1 MKKYMKNMK
10 TPVGIMA
17 FAALLFFNT
26 FVSMAQ
32 VIENK
37 NARDEVKNYAV
48 LISQPNHVVAAVDTG
63 ETLTE
68 ESKFHRGEFV
78 IMACG
83 KSVEA
88 FVKGS
93 EFSEVIAKGI
103 EAGIKYRICGM
114 SLKQFKVAPESLME
128 GFEVVPNGL
137 TYIFE
142 LKLNGYITL
151 EL

>member
-1 MKKYMKNMK
+1 MKNIK
-10 TPVGIMA
+10 KPVGIMA
-17 FAALLFFNT
+17 FAALLFFHT

-32 VIENK
+32 VIGKQDPAHEN
-37 NARDEVKNYAV
+37 KNYAV

-63 ETLTE
+63 ETLTA
-68 ESKFHRGEFV
+68 ESKFQRGEFV

-93 EFSEVIAKGI
+93 EFSEVIAKGV
-103 EAGIKYRICGM
+103 EAGIKYQICGM

-128 GFEVVPNGL
+128 GLEVVPNGL

-142 LKLNGYITL
+142 LKLKGFTTL

>member
-1 MKKYMKNMK
+1 MKNIK
-10 TPVGIMA
+10 STVGIMA
-17 FAALLFFNT
+17 FAAFFFFHT

-32 VIENK
+32 TIETQ
-37 NARDEVKNYAV
+37 DPEHTSKNYAV

-63 ETLTE
+63 ETLSA
-68 ESKFHRGEFV
+68 ESKFQRGEFV

-88 FVKGS
+88 FVMGS
-93 EFSEVIAKGI
+93 EFSEVIAKGA

-128 GFEVVPNGL
+128 GLEVVPNGL

-142 LKLNGYITL
+142 LKRIGYTTL

>member
-1 MKKYMKNMK
+1 MKNIK
-10 TPVGIMA
+10 KPAGIMA
-17 FAALLFFNT
+17 FAALLFFT
-26 FVSMAQ
+26 YASMAQ
-32 VIENK
+32 VIDKHDPAHEK
-37 NARDEVKNYAV
+37 KDYAV

-63 ETLTE
+63 ETLTA
-68 ESKFHRGEFV
+68 ESEFQRGEFV

-93 EFSEVIAKGI
+93 EFSEVISKGA

-128 GFEVVPNGL
+128 GLEVVPNGL

-142 LKLNGYITL
+142 LKLKGFTTL